1 MKSIFQKLISTGK
14 LAHAYLLVGS
24 SLEFA
29 LWITQCVY
37 CKDQNA
43 CGQCAN
49 CRRIKHGNHPD
60 VHIIV
65 PDGTK
70 IKVDQIRELQRE
82 AALKAVEGQKQV
94 FIIDNAN
101 KMNENA
107 ANALLK
113 SLEEPL
119 QDTLY
124 LLVSETKNNILPTI
138 ISRVQTLKMKEENRL
153 VDEAEKNNLHLKYLN
168 IYEDCNLSINQLEKY
183 KDSIDE
189 WIDVIGST
197 FSQNTSNALLSVQTS
212 WDNIFNDKES
222 KQLATVLMQS
232 YVRSALLIKR
242 GKTSIWKIDVPYS
255 WDQLVQLE
263 KRVNNIQKAIY
274 SNGHFLLAMEDFFI
288 HKI

>member
-1 MKSIFQKLISTGK
+1 MKNYFQKLISANK

-24 SLEFA
+24 SLEIA
-29 LWITQCVY
+29 LWITQSVY
-37 CKDQNA
+37 CKEQTA

-49 CRRIKHGNHPD
+49 CRRIEHGNHPD
-60 VHIIV
+60 VHIVV

-94 FIIDNAN
+94 FIIDKAS

-138 ISRVQTLKMKEENRL
+138 ISRVQTLKVKEENNL
-153 VDEAEKNNLHLKYLN
+153 VSEAEKINLQLKYLN
-168 IYEDCNLSINQLEKY
+168 IYEDCNLSIDQVEQY
-183 KDSIDE
+183 KESIDE
-189 WIDVIGST
+189 WIDVISST
-197 FSQNTSNALLSVQTS
+197 LSQNTSNALLSVQTT
-212 WDNIFNDKES
+212 WDKIFNDKES
-222 KQLATVLMQS
+222 KQLAAVLMQS
-232 YVRSALLIKR
+232 YVRSAVLTKR
-242 GKTSIWKIDVPYS
+242 GKPSIWRIEVAYS
-255 WDQLVQLE
+255 WEQLIQLE
-263 KRVNNIQKAIY
+263 KGINNIQRAIH
-274 SNGHFLLAMEDFFI
+274 SNGHFLLAMEEFLI

>member
-1 MKSIFQKLISTGK
+1 MKNYFQKLISANK

-24 SLEFA
+24 SLELA
-29 LWITQCVY
+29 LWITQSVY
-37 CKDQNA
+37 CKEQNA

-49 CRRIKHGNHPD
+49 CRRIEHGNHPD
-60 VHIIV
+60 VHIVV

-94 FIIDNAN
+94 FIIDKAS

-138 ISRVQTLKMKEENRL
+138 ISRVQTLKIKEENRL
-153 VDEAEKNNLHLKYLN
+153 VSEAEKTNLQLKYLN
-168 IYEDCNLSINQLEKY
+168 IYEDCNLSIEQVEQY

-189 WIDVIGST
+189 WVDVISST
-197 FSQNTSNALLSVQTS
+197 LSQNTSNALLSVQTS
-212 WDNIFNDKES
+212 WDKNFNDKES

-232 YVRSALLIKR
+232 YVRSAVLIKR
-242 GKTSIWKIDVPYS
+242 GKPSIWEIDVPYS
-255 WDQLVQLE
+255 WEQLVQLE
-263 KRVNNIQKAIY
+263 KGVNNIQRAIH

-288 HKI
+288 QKI